1 MFRNLVRKNIILFSI
16 LLFLF
21 FYILIVAYKPNFIY
35 NKDGSLR
42 TFGVGFS
49 KKTVIPVWILA
60 IFLSLMSYFILFYYV
75 SLPRLQ

>member
-1 MFRNLVRKNIILFSI
+1 MFRNLIRANITLFSI
-16 LLFLF
+16 LLFLI

-49 KKTVIPVWILA
+49 KKTVIPVWFLS

-75 SLPRLQ
+75 SSQRLQ

>member
-1 MFRNLVRKNIILFSI
+1 MFRNLIRANITLFSI
-16 LLFLF
+16 LLFLIL
-21 FYILIVAYKPNFIY
+21 YILIVAYKPNFIY

-49 KKTVIPVWILA
+49 KKTVIPVWFLS

-75 SLPRLQ
+75 SSQRLQ